1 MEVKDYLIVYG
12 QNVPHRLPCYKE
24 SVIDCDDLIKYSDII
39 KAIIE
44 NKDKEANWAWGT
56 DLIPNDDPNI
66 PYAYFERSRLFEMY
80 PDLPPSKLRDFSFYL
95 PGGITKIESI
105 KVFSGQK
112 VKIV

>member
-44 NKDKEANWAWGT
+44 NKDKEANWIWGT
-56 DLIPNDDPNI
+56 DLVQNTDPNI
-66 PYAYFERSRLFEMY
+66 PYAYLSKTRLFDMY
-80 PDLPPSKLRDFSFYL
+80 PNLSKSDLLHFCDYL
-95 PGGITKIESI
+95 PSGITKIESI
-105 KVFSGQK
+105 KIFSGQK
-112 VKIV
+112 VKVI